1 MSPNRS
7 RDTNRLPLLPEI
19 VVDAYS
25 QGFFPMAD
33 ARHGSIAWYSPD
45 PRAII
50 PIEDFNV
57 PRSLRQFLK
66 KAPFHVTMDRVFRR
80 VIESCADRP
89 VGEETWINDE
99 IIEVYSELHS
109 RGIAHSVE
117 TWSGDRLIGGLYGIA
132 IGGAFFGE
140 SMYSAEEN
148 ASKTAIVRLVEHIS
162 IRGYALLDTQIMN
175 EHVRQF
181 GAVEISR
188 NEYLSRLRYAID
200 LPVTF
205 RDPE

>member
-1 MSPNRS
+1 MSPASGR
-7 RDTNRLPLLPEI
+7 RTGRLPLLPEI

-25 QGFFPMAD
+25 QGYFPMAD
-33 ARHGSIAWYSPD
+33 ARHGTIAWYSPE

-50 PIEDFNV
+50 PLDGFNV
-57 PRSLRQFLK
+57 PRSLKQFLK
-66 KAPFHVTMDRVFRR
+66 KSGFQVTMDRAFRQ
-80 VIESCADRP
+80 VIESCANRP
-89 VGEETWINDE
+89 RGEDTWINDE
-99 IIEVYSELHS
+99 IIEVYTELHL

-117 TWSGDRLIGGLYGIA
+117 TWAGERLVGGLYGIS

-140 SMYSAEEN
+140 SMYSGEAN
-148 ASKTAIVRLVEHIS
+148 ASKTALVRLAGHLVS
-162 IRGYALLDTQIMN
+162 RGYALLDTQIMN

-188 NEYLSRLRYAID
+188 TEYLSRLRYAID

-205 RDPE
+205 RNAE